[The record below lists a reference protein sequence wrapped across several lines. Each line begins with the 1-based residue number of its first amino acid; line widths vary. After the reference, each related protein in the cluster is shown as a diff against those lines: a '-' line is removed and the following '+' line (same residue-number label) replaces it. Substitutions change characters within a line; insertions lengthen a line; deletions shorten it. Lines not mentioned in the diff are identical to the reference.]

1 MDELRI
7 FTIIKKLLICFNV
20 YRLPHTNNL
29 NPFFEEITVSLNKT
43 IIRCQLEDFNI
54 GILSVILSDLKIII
68 HSETGLMKGGLIKN
82 DKLTIDLT
90 TELTGLWDQ
99 HKLIAPMG
107 AFTLSKCHTW
117 YGKLHRTTKNIRSFL
132 VSSTNQI
139 FLFELKEEW

>member
-7 FTIIKKLLICFNV
+7 FTIIKKLQICFNV
-20 YRLPHTNNL
+20 YRLLYRNNL

-82 DKLTIDLT
+82 DKSTTDLT
-90 TELTGLWDQ
+90 TELSGLCNQ
-99 HKLIAPMG
+99 HKLIETKG
-107 AFTLSKCHTW
+107 TLTLFKCHAR

-132 VSSTNQI
+132 DSSRNRF
-139 FLFELKEEW
+139 FLLEL

>member
-1 MDELRI
+1 
-7 FTIIKKLLICFNV
+7 
-20 YRLPHTNNL
+20 
-29 NPFFEEITVSLNKT
+29 
-43 IIRCQLEDFNI
+43 
-54 GILSVILSDLKIII
+54 
-68 HSETGLMKGGLIKN
+68 MKGGLIKN

-107 AFTLSKCHTW
+107 TFTLSKCHTW